1 MNNGVSHDGVVTDI
15 QGRMVT
21 VQFVQSSACS
31 GCHARQMCTS
41 GDSKQREVVA
51 ECWGHSFQVGDK
63 VTISVSQQL
72 ARTAMWYAFGLPAV
86 LVLAALF
93 PFIALMGDM
102 WACLSLLGLIAV
114 YYTVFYQMRDK
125 LERRVC
131 FVVTPRVSV

>member
-1 MNNGVSHDGVVTDI
+1 MDNGVSHDGVVTVI

-31 GCHARQMCTS
+31 GCHARNMCTS

-86 LVLAALF
+86 LVLVALF
-93 PFIALMGDM
+93 PLISLLGDM
-102 WACLSLLGLIAV
+102 WACVALLALIAI
-114 YYTVFYQMRDK
+114 YYTGFYLLRGK
-125 LERRVC
+125 LERKVC
-131 FVVTPRVSV
+131 FVVTPRNS